1 MFSDKALPEKPGV
14 RAEKWTGPRLCSSPD
29 QSGGAE
35 PLSANTVYSHP
46 CQTGRRYPHALALD
60 PTIAETTMN
69 GTEIN
74 RYERQSM
81 KYSLDTKTL
90 LDP

>member
-1 MFSDKALPEKPGV
+1 
-14 RAEKWTGPRLCSSPD
+14 
-29 QSGGAE
+29 
-35 PLSANTVYSHP
+35 
-46 CQTGRRYPHALALD
+46 LALD